1 MRISIF
7 GLGYVGTVSL
17 ACLARNGHSL
27 IGVDVDPVKLDL
39 IAAGKSPVIEEG
51 LTELVAQVVAEGRVT
66 VTRDTRRAVMESDV
80 SMICVATP
88 SARNGSQD
96 QKAVISVTR
105 ELASA
110 LGGKQGYHLFVYRS
124 TLVPGTLAEKL
135 VPIFEAGSGKKH
147 GVDFDVCF
155 QPEFTREGNSIRDFD
170 KPPFT
175 VVGTESSRAADWLRQ
190 LFGGLPAEFI
200 VTSVR
205 TAELVK
211 YCCNDF
217 HALKITFAN
226 EIGRL
231 CEVLGCD
238 AVEVMSLICRDTQ
251 LNISPAYL
259 KPGFA
264 FGGSCLPKDLRATMH
279 LAKMGDAELPL
290 LASVLPSN
298 RVHLQHAINKVLA
311 SGQRRI
317 GMLGLSFK
325 SGTDD
330 LRESPLVLLAEQLIG
345 KGLQLGIYDPE
356 VRLASLIGA
365 NRSYI
370 EQTIPHIGALL
381 TESCE
386 KAVESAGLVVLGVLN
401 PKILECLQ
409 SLLGPDQI
417 LLDLVELPDHVR
429 GKLRCQYQG
438 LCW

>member
-1 MRISIF
+1 LKISIF

-17 ACLARNGHSL
+17 ACLARKGHSL
-27 IGVDVDPVKLDL
+27 IGVDVDPVKLEL

-51 LTELVAQVVAEGRVT
+51 LSEAVDRMVAEGRIAVT
-66 VTRDTRRAVMESDV
+66 KDARTAVLETGI

-88 SARNGSQD
+88 SAPNGSQD
-96 QKAVISVTR
+96 QKAIVSLTR
-105 ELASA
+105 DLAAA
-110 LGGKQGYHLFVYRS
+110 LAGKSDYHLFVYRS
-124 TLVPGTLAEKL
+124 TVIPGTVEETL
-135 VPIFEAGSGKKH
+135 VPILEAGSGKNN

-155 QPEFTREGNSIRDFD
+155 QPEFTREGNSIRDFE

-175 VVGTESSRAADWLRQ
+175 IVGTGSPRAAEILREI
-190 LFGGLPAEFI
+190 FGDLPADFL

-231 CEVLGCD
+231 CEALGCD
-238 AVEVMSLICRDTQ
+238 PVEVMSLVCRDTQ

-264 FGGSCLPKDLRATMH
+264 FGGSCLPKDLRATLH
-279 LAKMGDAELPL
+279 LAKLHDAELPL
-290 LASVLPSN
+290 LASLLPSN
-298 RVHLQHAINKVLA
+298 RIHVQHAIDKVLA
-311 SGQRRI
+311 GDHQNV
-317 GMLGLSFK
+317 GMVGLSFK
-325 SGTDD
+325 AGTDD

-345 KGLQLGIYDPE
+345 KGVHLKIYDPE

-365 NRSYI
+365 NLNYI
-370 EQTIPHIGALL
+370 RQAIPHIGALL
-381 TESCE
+381 TDACE
-386 KAVESAGLVVLGVLN
+386 DAVQSAGLVVLGICDE
-401 PKILECLQ
+401 KILQCVQ
-409 SLLGPDQI
+409 SSMGPDQH
-417 LLDLVELPDHVR
+417 LLDLVRIPESVR
-429 GKLRCQYQG
+429 AGLRCQYQG

>member
-27 IGVDVDPVKLDL
+27 IGVDVDPVKLEL
-39 IAAGKSPVIEEG
+39 IAAGESPVIEDG
-51 LTELVAQVVAEGRVT
+51 LTELVAQVVANGRVT

-88 SARNGSQD
+88 SAQNGSQD
-96 QKAVISVTR
+96 QRAVLSLTR
-105 ELASA
+105 DLAA
-110 LGGKQGYHLFVYRS
+110 AMAAKQGYHLFVYRS
-124 TLVPGTLAEKL
+124 TLVPGTVEKNL
-135 VPIFEAGSGKKH
+135 VPLLESLSGKQH
-147 GVDFDVCF
+147 GIDFDVCF

-170 KPPFT
+170 RPPFT
-175 VVGTESSRAADWLRQ
+175 IVGTGSPRAADLLRE

-238 AVEVMSLICRDTQ
+238 AGEVMSLVCRDTQ

-264 FGGSCLPKDLRATMH
+264 FGGSCLPKDLRATLH
-279 LAKMGDAELPL
+279 LAKMGDASLPL

-298 RVHLQHAINKVLA
+298 QIHLEHAIRKILA
-311 SGQRRI
+311 TGRRSV
-317 GMLGLSFK
+317 GMIGLSFK

-345 KGLQLGIYDPE
+345 KGLNLEIYDPE

-370 EQTIPHIGALL
+370 QNAIPHLGALL
-381 TESCE
+381 AESCE
-386 KAVESAGLVVLGVLN
+386 KAVESAGLVVLGILN
-401 PKILECLQ
+401 PKILECVQ
-409 SLLGPDQI
+409 SLLRPDQI
-417 LLDLVELPDHVR
+417 LLDLVKLPDNVR
-429 GKLRCQYQG
+429 RSLRCQYQG